1 MRVVTA
7 AQMREADRRTI
18 VERGVPSIDLMER
31 AGREVV
37 AAIDARL
44 SAPLTGGPVT
54 VLGGRGNNG
63 GDGWVVARILRER
76 GLEDIAGVL
85 IGRIED
91 VAGDA
96 REMLDRARNAGVPI
110 AEVGDEAAWEG
121 SAARLASASLIVDAL
136 VGTGLNRPLAG
147 LLARVVSDVNRSGR
161 PVVSIDVPSGLLE
174 RAPGAVADPET
185 DRRADAEANAGASAV
200 RAALTVTLG
209 APKIVLLLQPDDTGA
224 LSVADIG
231 IPPDVV
237 NALDGLRI
245 DLMTG
250 PELRLRMPR
259 RRADAHKG
267 MFGRV
272 VIVAGSRGKTGAAQ
286 LAGLGALRAGA
297 GLVTVAAPAS
307 CQALV
312 ATVPEYMTHALPERD
327 GALTRK
333 GVNELLTGRW
343 DVIAA
348 GPGLGTGKGVLKCVQ
363 ALIDRESSAP
373 LVLDADAL
381 NVFAESPKRLRGRR
395 GSPLV
400 ITPHAGEMARL
411 AGTTPEAVERNR
423 IGIASAF
430 AREQEVTVVLK
441 GARTV
446 IASPDG
452 GVRINAT
459 GNPGM
464 ATGGSGDVLTGALAG
479 WIGQMNDLGD
489 AVALAVHLHGL
500 AGDLAARDMGQTGLI
515 AGDIA
520 ARLGLAATVLK
531 RGEASDAW

>member
-7 AQMREADRRTI
+7 TQMREADRLTI
-18 VERGVPSIDLMER
+18 DERGVPSLELMER

-37 AAIDARL
+37 AAIDDRL
-44 SAPLTGGPVT
+44 SERLDGGPVT
-54 VLGGRGNNG
+54 VLCGRGNNG
-63 GDGWVVARILRER
+63 GDGWVVARLLRER
-76 GLEDIAGVL
+76 GLQDIAGVL
-85 IGRIED
+85 LGRIED
-91 VAGDA
+91 IAGDA
-96 REMLDRARNAGVPI
+96 REMLERARSAGVSI
-110 AEVGDEAAWEG
+110 AEVEEETAWGG
-121 SAARLASASLIVDAL
+121 SAARLPSSSLIVDAL

-147 LLARVVSDVNRSGR
+147 TLARAVSDVNASGR

-174 RAPGAVADPET
+174 QAPRVEARKDGDGPVDVDARAL
-185 DRRADAEANAGASAV
+185 SV
-200 RAALTVTLG
+200 RAALTVTLA
-209 APKIVLLLQPDDTGA
+209 APKLALLLHPDEIGA
-224 LSVADIG
+224 LKVADIG

-237 NALDGLRI
+237 NALDGPRI

-250 PELRLRMPR
+250 SELRLWMPR
-259 RRADAHKG
+259 RRVDAHKG

-272 VIVAGSRGKTGAAQ
+272 AIVAGSRGKTGAAR

-297 GLVTVAAPAS
+297 GLVTVATPAS

-312 ATVPEYMTHALPERD
+312 ASIPEYMTHALPERD
-327 GALTRK
+327 GTIGRK
-333 GVNELLTGRW
+333 GLAELLAGKW

-348 GPGLGTGKGVLKCVQ
+348 GPGLGTGKGTTKLVQ
-363 ALIDRESSAP
+363 ALIDRESSVP

-381 NVFAESPKRLRGRR
+381 NVCAETPRRLRGRR

-411 AGTTPEAVERNR
+411 AGTSSGAVERNR
-423 IGIASAF
+423 LGIASAF
-430 AREQEVTVVLK
+430 AQEHEVTVVLK

-452 GVRINAT
+452 TVRINAT

-464 ATGGSGDVLTGALAG
+464 ATGGSGDVLTGAIAG
-479 WIGQMNDLGD
+479 WIGQMNDLAE
-489 AVALAVHLHGL
+489 AVALAVYLHGL

-520 ARLGLAATVLK
+520 VRLGLATAMLE
-531 RGEASDAW
+531 RGEAVDAW